1 MVIHGHPWRLDDFW
15 GPTTKRKPPYIHQKA
30 MLYIVYVV
38 IFPSFSH
45 NFCNHVPFLLPSFCH
60 HFPLCFHHFTMI
72 FPFLINWST
81 VPLWKIH
88 IFWSFLRSTEAPA
101 PLDPLAPP
109 ADRSEAPEAETLSKR
124 RKARQGGDWNE
135 SELDMEYMDEPE
147 RYIFISYGTCIH
159 AIVYGWIINMEHG

>member
-88 IFWSFLRSTEAPA
+88 IFWSFFAVHRSTGPFGAARRPVGGARSWNAVQAPQGQ
-101 PLDPLAPP
+101 
-109 ADRSEAPEAETLSKR
+109 TR
-124 RKARQGGDWNE
+124 RRLERIRTRYGIYGWTWFIYIYIYY
-135 SELDMEYMDEPE
+135 MEHVYMQLYMDE
-147 RYIFISYGTCIH
+147 
-159 AIVYGWIINMEHG
+159 